1 MSFAGK
7 AQVVVA
13 LGFEPDAV
21 GLGRAVFVAVGD
33 VVAAGRSVE
42 VGLGDV
48 AVGRCVVVAHDDV
61 VVVARGDVVVANG
74 EVGMDGTDSVRPDG
88 VGLSDPLG
96 EAELTGAEALGDG
109 GVPGL
114 VTAQPAL
121 RASTAASQSRAPGN
135 LPIPQL
141 FHSRP
146 HQEPDVRRWHRNE

>member
-1 MSFAGK
+1 LSFAGK

-48 AVGRCVVVAHDDV
+48 AVGRCVVVA
-61 VVVARGDVVVANG
+61 RGDVVLANG